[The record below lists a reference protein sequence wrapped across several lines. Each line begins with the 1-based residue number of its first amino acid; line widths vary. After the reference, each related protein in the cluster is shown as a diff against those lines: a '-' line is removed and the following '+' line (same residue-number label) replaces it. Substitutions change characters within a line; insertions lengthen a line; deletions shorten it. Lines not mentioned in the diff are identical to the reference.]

1 MRGSRGWSMVWL
13 IAPHGKH
20 RMPSRRRCR
29 GRAQP
34 FPALLPVP
42 LVPGPALGYPAAGW
56 TKPSRWGCGDLGGRV
71 RQEPGLRNGSVPSPS
86 EPLQPPSCGSRRVL
100 RHESGQE
107 KKRMNNGLGFLHG
120 LRVPGTRSHTEQ
132 GDPLCPHRQRLQRE
146 RLRDAT
152 GSESPGAAR
161 ERTAG

>member
-1 MRGSRGWSMVWL
+1 MHRWVCEDAREQGLVHGLVNSSTWEAPDAFPQEVPGS
-13 IAPHGKH
+13 
-20 RMPSRRRCR
+20 C
-29 GRAQP
+29 
-34 FPALLPVP
+34 PALPCPPP

-56 TKPSRWGCGDLGGRV
+56 TKPSRWGCGDLGERV
-71 RQEPGLRNGSVPSPS
+71 RQERGLRNGSVPSPS

-107 KKRMNNGLGFLHG
+107 KKRMNNGIGFLHG

-146 RLRDAT
+146 RLRGCD
-152 GSESPGAAR
+152 GQ
-161 ERTAG
+161 